1 MTRRTKGWRW
11 LGGAALFAA
20 IAAGAPPAAAQPK
33 PPRTLAE
40 AKRLH
45 DAAEKELEKGD
56 VRGGQA
62 DHEAALSIREA
73 LLSKDDLAVAESL
86 HDLGVARILAG
97 RYADARPLLERALAI
112 REKRLAPSDVELAST
127 VGDVAAVLFY
137 LGDLDGAAA
146 RYARAIAIAEKAGD
160 AAQPKLATLLDNE
173 AALHGARGDT
183 TKSAELHR
191 RALAIREKHFGPDDP
206 LVAASLHNV
215 GVADF
220 QRGDLIGAEEK
231 LARALA
237 IREKVRGPKHPEVA
251 ASAAMLG
258 TVYDERGDT
267 ARAEKLLR
275 RAIDVWEA
283 SIGPDRP
290 NVATAR
296 HNLGMVYIRQGNDAR
311 AIDELQKALAI
322 RKKAFGDRDR
332 RVAETET
339 ILAGLLA
346 SAGQHDLAIE
356 LGERVAATYEATG
369 AGSTIAMAIALE
381 NLASAYEAKG
391 DRKRAIAALE
401 RAVRIEETAVGPRH
415 ASLAHTLAHL
425 SLAEAAG
432 GRVPGALAAM
442 RRAAE
447 IEEANLALL
456 VSVGS
461 ESQKRAYAA
470 TLPFATGRV
479 LTLHL
484 VHAPK
489 DPEAARLAA
498 LTLLRRKGRVLD
510 AEAGAMRALR
520 RRLDPDAQGI
530 LDELTATRS
539 RLAAVTLGAAPPG
552 AAGAAGAAALADAAD
567 ALEAKLAKA
576 SAVAGR
582 AARPVT
588 LENVLAH
595 VPKDAALI
603 ELATW
608 DRPVEGNRVTA
619 PRYVAYV
626 LRPGAAALAVDL
638 GDAAGIDALVARAR
652 KSLAS
657 PASTDV
663 REIARSLDEQVM
675 RPVRPLLGGARR
687 LVVAPAGALALVP
700 FGALVD
706 EDGQWL
712 VERYAIS
719 YVTSGR
725 DLLMQDDA
733 APARGEPVV
742 VAAPDFGARGEA
754 ADAAGVLARV
764 TFPPLSGTREEADA
778 LAKVWPKAT
787 VLTGADAT
795 EAAVRAV
802 HAPRVLH
809 LATHGFFLG
818 GDAGNGA
825 GKRALVLE
833 GVAGAA
839 PPAPPNPL
847 LGSGVALAGA
857 NQHASAADASGA
869 HDDGVLTAT
878 EAAGLDLVGTKLVVL
893 SACET
898 GIGRVDGAEGVTGLR
913 RALVIAGAEAVVMSL
928 WKVDDAA
935 TRDLMVAYHRELA
948 KGGGR
953 SESLRSAELALL
965 ASPERR
971 HPYYWA
977 SFIASGDWRSLDGA
991 DVAVATP
998 QADGGFARAPGG
1010 ACGCDVPGG
1019 APAGRGVAMAA
1030 IGLLA
1035 LAVRSR
1041 RRAAPSSR
1049 TSSVGLTPPCRPSS
1063 PPSARGRRR

>member
-1 MTRRTKGWRW
+1 M
-11 LGGAALFAA
+11 
-20 IAAGAPPAAAQPK
+20 
-33 PPRTLAE
+33 
-40 AKRLH
+40 
-45 DAAEKELEKGD
+45 
-56 VRGGQA
+56 
-62 DHEAALSIREA
+62 
-73 LLSKDDLAVAESL
+73 
-86 HDLGVARILAG
+86 
-97 RYADARPLLERALAI
+97 
-112 REKRLAPSDVELAST
+112 
-127 VGDVAAVLFY
+127 
-137 LGDLDGAAA
+137 
-146 RYARAIAIAEKAGD
+146 
-160 AAQPKLATLLDNE
+160 
-173 AALHGARGDT
+173 
-183 TKSAELHR
+183 
-191 RALAIREKHFGPDDP
+191 
-206 LVAASLHNV
+206 
-215 GVADF
+215 
-220 QRGDLIGAEEK
+220 
-231 LARALA
+231 
-237 IREKVRGPKHPEVA
+237 
-251 ASAAMLG
+251 
-258 TVYDERGDT
+258 
-267 ARAEKLLR
+267 
-275 RAIDVWEA
+275 
-283 SIGPDRP
+283 
-290 NVATAR
+290 
-296 HNLGMVYIRQGNDAR
+296 
-311 AIDELQKALAI
+311 
-322 RKKAFGDRDR
+322 
-332 RVAETET
+332 
-339 ILAGLLA
+339 
-346 SAGQHDLAIE
+346 
-356 LGERVAATYEATG
+356 
-369 AGSTIAMAIALE
+369 
-381 NLASAYEAKG
+381 
-391 DRKRAIAALE
+391 
-401 RAVRIEETAVGPRH
+401 
-415 ASLAHTLAHL
+415 
-425 SLAEAAG
+425 
-432 GRVPGALAAM
+432 
-442 RRAAE
+442 
-447 IEEANLALL
+447 
-456 VSVGS
+456 
-461 ESQKRAYAA
+461 
-470 TLPFATGRV
+470 
-479 LTLHL
+479 
-484 VHAPK
+484 
-489 DPEAARLAA
+489 
-498 LTLLRRKGRVLD
+498 
-510 AEAGAMRALR
+510 
-520 RRLDPDAQGI
+520 
-530 LDELTATRS
+530 
-539 RLAAVTLGAAPPG
+539 
-552 AAGAAGAAALADAAD
+552 
-567 ALEAKLAKA
+567 
-576 SAVAGR
+576 
-582 AARPVT
+582 
-588 LENVLAH
+588 
-595 VPKDAALI
+595 PKDAALI

>member
-552 AAGAAGAAALADAAD
+552 AAGPAGAAALADAAD